1 MAYPANL
8 VNVDGGKYANLGTAK
23 HEVSAGVLTKKLA
36 SAESVIGVK
45 IKAGA
50 DEFIIDDEFAQHVTY
65 YTDEIERRAMGA
77 TLMVEQKVSLH
88 GWEGFTKAN
97 YGTSDAVIAH
107 EAKIADETTGLEI
120 PAYGEVCDAKFG
132 SGVKVYAWEYAKPND
147 PFTMDMFPEGSEEPT
162 LVVPNYQLMTYAV
175 ASLKRIELLVG
186 TVSHINI
193 VIIQPPLNSISELR
207 VPRAVLERFALFAA
221 QALKRAEH
229 AKAVGWDRVTLHW
242 ADYLNPGEK
251 QCTWCKAFATCPA
264 AAKRVETDVASDF
277 DVIAEQPPTIGLDTK
292 SLGKYF
298 AAVPFVLAWTKAV
311 LAEVNSAVSDG
322 KQVIG
327 SDGKPLKF
335 VEGDLGDR
343 KWESEDAAKDAL
355 LGVLSFDKVY
365 TEPKVISAPA
375 AAKLLDKKA
384 TKQTWKDVFEPM
396 IKRAPGK
403 PKLALGS
410 DPRPPYIPVATSD
423 EFEVQE

>member
-8 VNVDGGKYANLGTAK
+8 VNTDGGKYANLGTAK
-23 HEVSAGVLTKKLA
+23 HEVSAGVLTGKLA
-36 SAESVIGVK
+36 APESAIGLD
-45 IKAGA
+45 IKAGLDGFVV
-50 DEFIIDDEFAQHVTY
+50 DEEFADHVRY

-97 YGTSDAVIAH
+97 YGTSDAIIAH
-107 EAKIADETTGLEI
+107 EAKIADETTGLEF

-147 PFTMDMFPEGSEEPT
+147 LFTMDMFPEGSEEPT
-162 LVVPNYQLMTYAV
+162 LVVPNYQLMMYAV

-229 AKAVGWDRVTLHW
+229 AKAVGWDAVC
-242 ADYLNPGEK
+242 AVDNMLNPGEK

-264 AAKRVETDVASDF
+264 AAKRVESDVASDF
-277 DVIAEQPPTIGLDTK
+277 EVIAEQPPTIGLDTK

-298 AAVPFVLAWTKAV
+298 AAVPFVTAWCKAV

-327 SDGKPLKF
+327 SDGQPLKF

-343 KWESEDAAKDAL
+343 KWESEEAAKDAL
-355 LGVLSFDKVY
+355 LGVLPFDKVY
-365 TEPKVISAPA
+365 TEPEVISAPA

-384 TKQTWKDVFEPM
+384 TKQQWKDVFEPM
-396 IKRAPGK
+396 VKRAPGK

-410 DPRPPYIPVATSD
+410 DPRAPYSPAATSD